1 MRAKSSLWLVAIVG
15 VTLGAALG
23 GYVFAP
29 APEISP
35 PEDAF
40 AGLRLHLDTHRVPQD
55 VLGDGWRRPEE
66 WGAQMK
72 RERAWL
78 QLFVDGEARSDI
90 ELILD
95 GRADF
100 KAEGAAVSVRV
111 LFNGFDVG
119 MWPLSPKRRF
129 SQRRFIIPR
138 AAFNF
143 KSPADLLLMIEPE
156 GAPIAFGLREL
167 SLEDARTLSDFKGTL
182 ESCNGQKLRG
192 WAVAGDLNVPV
203 TVSVDGEP
211 VAGRYLAVERPDLE
225 KHGLPA
231 DAGFEIMLA
240 DTIAA
245 GREIAVSFY
254 PGNGQTLRNSPC
266 RS

>member
-1 MRAKSSLWLVAIVG
+1 MRAESSLWFVAIVG
-15 VTLGAALG
+15 VSLGAALG
-23 GYVFAP
+23 VYHFAP

-35 PEDAF
+35 PNDAF
-40 AGLRLHLDTHRVPQD
+40 PGLRLQLDRDRVPQD
-55 VLGDGWRRPEE
+55 VLADGWRRPEV
-66 WGAQMK
+66 WGAPMK

-90 ELILD
+90 ELLLD

-100 KAEGAAVSVRV
+100 KAEAAVNVRV

-119 MWPLSPKRRF
+119 VWPLSAKRRY
-129 SQRRFIIPR
+129 SKRRFIIPR

-182 ESCNGQKLRG
+182 DSCNGQKLRG

-203 TVSVDGEP
+203 TVAVDGAP

-225 KHGLPA
+225 KQGLPA

-240 DTIAA
+240 DPIAA

-254 PGNGQTLRNSPC
+254 PGNGQPLRNSPC